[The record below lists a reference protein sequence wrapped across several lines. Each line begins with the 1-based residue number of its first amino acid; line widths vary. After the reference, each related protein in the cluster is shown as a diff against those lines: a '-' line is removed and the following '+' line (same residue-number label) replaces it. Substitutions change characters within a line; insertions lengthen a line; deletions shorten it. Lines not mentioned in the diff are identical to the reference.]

1 MIRLWLD
8 DLRPAPSG
16 WVWVK
21 TVAAAQAL
29 LRRGGV
35 VEVSLDH
42 DLGDDGAGTG
52 YDLAVWIEEE
62 ALHARLPRLKWAV
75 HSANPIGRERMEQ
88 ALGNAD
94 IFWDDAPPA

>member
-8 DLRPAPSG
+8 DLRPAPAG

-29 LRRGGV
+29 LRRGEV
-35 VEVSLDH
+35 AEVSLDH
-42 DLGDDGAGTG
+42 DLGEETATG
-52 YDLAVWIEEE
+52 YDLATWIEEE
-62 ALHARLPRLKWAV
+62 AFHGRLPRVKWAV

-94 IFWDDAPPA
+94 IFWHDAPPS